1 MDFDLLGFGSRGYG
15 RSLAEGFFLTLS
27 LAIVSYVISLVLG
40 VILGFGVGSERRW
53 FKILWKPYSSLITG
67 IPSLLVIFFVYYNLP
82 ILIRS
87 IVGLKAEVSPLA
99 AGIAA
104 LALVYTTY
112 IAEVIRGAITN
123 IPRGQ
128 FDASRALGFRALLI
142 WWLIILPQVWRLA
155 FPGLIN
161 IWLVLLKD
169 TALVSLV
176 GLNDIVRVS
185 NVATGNTGEAF
196 LFFGVTGLA
205 YVAAASC
212 SISIARLIERR
223 VGIRTT
229 AQPVS
234 RGWAVMR

>member
-1 MDFDLLGFGSRGYG
+1 VDFDLLGFGARGYG

-27 LAIVSYVISLVLG
+27 LAVASYLISLVLG
-40 VILGFGVGSERRW
+40 VMLGFGAGSERRW

-82 ILIRS
+82 IVIRS
-87 IVGLKAEVSPLA
+87 MVGLKVEVSPLA
-99 AGIAA
+99 AGIVA

-112 IAEVIRGAITN
+112 IGEVIRGAITN

-128 FDASRALGFRALLI
+128 FDASRALGFRTLSI
-142 WWLIILPQVWRLA
+142 WWLIVLPQVWRLA

-205 YVAAASC
+205 YVVCASC
-212 SISIARLIERR
+212 SVSIARVIERR
-223 VGIRTT
+223 VGIHTITQSAGR
-229 AQPVS
+229 
-234 RGWAVMR
+234 RWAVMR